1 MAKSTFTQQQF
12 LDAVEKEGLRDQ
24 FSEADWYHSMLDPDF
39 GMSTISNK
47 IDYRNAATPEARSL
61 ANQNQETLRRTKGYT
76 GGTDGSKFYKTQTP
90 ISYTY
95 EDAPTFQES
104 YNNEVQDAYNAA
116 KNYGDFN
123 YADYISRYDPRI
135 QSKTDQILNRAD
147 FSYDPATDPL
157 YSQYRKQY
165 IREGRRATE
174 DTMAAAAAMSGGLPS
189 SYAATAAGPQGNYYA
204 SQLTDKIPELYQLAY
219 NRYLAEDQLNRS
231 DLSMLQGLEDSDYN
245 KWYNKLN
252 FDYNAYNDKYNRLLN
267 TLNAAQGMQSDA
279 WNRYRDQ
286 MGWWENQQ
294 QFGYNQ
300 WKDELDN
307 QRQAQQDAWDRAFA
321 AAGEGDYSLLA
332 ALGVDTSR
340 NPYDYQREQD
350 ALDRERQERLDAL
363 DRAETGAYW
372 GDYTGMNEVGINP
385 NLSNI
390 NDRTL
395 AESGQYNNIGEDK
408 IMQLQNFLGI
418 TVDGWWGPES
428 IEASGGLTAEEA
440 YQAMKNG
447 TLQRGSGSGSGGG
460 GGDYYDGGGSG
471 GGEDYAA
478 YIPTPAATPLAGN
491 PNQTPTLTTLPYT
504 GGPQAPTTLPYTG
517 GPQAPTT
524 LPYTRDPD
532 FTTLPNP
539 TGDSGKSTANSGSSG
554 NGKAGRTDMQAIGTE
569 VAKRRLSGADEQ
581 ETTQMIKDA
590 VSEGLISKE
599 QANALA
605 GSGKKIYKT
614 TK

>member
-1 MAKSTFTQQQF
+1 MAAKYTQDQF
-12 LDAVEKEGLRDQ
+12 LKAVEDSGTRSQWSD
-24 FSEADWYHSMLDPDF
+24 SDWMNALDDPTW
-39 GMSTISNK
+39 GMSILSGK
-47 IDYRNAATPEARSL
+47 IAYGKAETDEERAAAHQWNED
-61 ANQNQETLRRTKGYT
+61 NRRMKGYS
-76 GGTDGSKFYKTQTP
+76 GGGDGSYYHMIPTP
-90 ISYTY
+90 AAYTY

-147 FSYDPATDPL
+147 FAYDPATDPL

-189 SYAATAAGPQGNYYA
+189 SYAATAAGQQGNYYA

-231 DLSMLQGLEDSDYN
+231 DLSMLQGLEQTDYN
-245 KWYNKLN
+245 RYVNDRD
-252 FDYNAYNDKYNRLLN
+252 FAYNVYGDKYNRLLN

-300 WKDELDN
+300 WLDELDN

-372 GDYTGMNEVGINP
+372 GDYTGLNEAGINP

-478 YIPTPAATPLAGN
+478 YIPTPTATPLAGD
-491 PNQTPTLTTLPYT
+491 PNQTPTATTLPYT
-504 GGPQAPTTLPYTG
+504 GGTPTVSTLPS
-517 GPQAPTT
+517 
-524 LPYTRDPD
+524 TRDPD
-532 FTTLPNP
+532 FTTLPNT
-539 TGDSGKSTANSGSSG
+539 TGDSGKSTADSGSSG
-554 NGKAGRTDMQAIGTE
+554 NGKANRTDMQAISTE
-569 VAKRRLSGADEQ
+569 VAKRRLSGADEE

-590 VSEGLISKE
+590 VNEGLISKE
-599 QANALA
+599 QANAMA
-605 GSGKKIYKT
+605 APGKKIYKT